1 MSEGSQIKDMLWFT
15 WTLHGHIEATV
26 NWVMKHITYMIWRKE
41 VKEDERDGEG
51 RKPQIL
57 QDVSISEREEE
68 KHSTSVYFFYDRY
81 VKHGVK

>member
-1 MSEGSQIKDMLWFT
+1 
-15 WTLHGHIEATV
+15 
-26 NWVMKHITYMIWRKE
+26 MIWRKE

-68 KHSTSVYFFYDRY
+68 KHSTSVNFFYDRY